1 MSADQPVLLGLS
13 CPRAMEHDVMDALRK
28 LLQPGE
34 YAEVLHLERAGPDVA
49 LATPL
54 EQVLARA
61 RGSQLQLRLTAARAA
76 ALLEALKGQLNAPVA
91 YSVQALQDHG
101 VLR

>member
-1 MSADQPVLLGLS
+1 MNANQMVLLGLS

-34 YAEVLHLERAGPDVA
+34 FAEVLHVERAGPEVE
-49 LATPL
+49 LVTPM

-61 RGSQLQLRLTAARAA
+61 RGSQLQLRVTAARAA

-91 YSVQALQDHG
+91 YYIQALENHG
-101 VLR
+101 VLQ